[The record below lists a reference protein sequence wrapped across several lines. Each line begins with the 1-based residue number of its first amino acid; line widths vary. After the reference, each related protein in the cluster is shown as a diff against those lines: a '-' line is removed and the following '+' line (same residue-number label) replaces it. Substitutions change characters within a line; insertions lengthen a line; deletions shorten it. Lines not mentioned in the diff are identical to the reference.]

1 MNILYLHGLES
12 KLSNPKR
19 KILQEYGSVFA
30 PDIDYEKRHLQ
41 PKVILSKYPEV
52 EFNVII
58 GSSMG
63 ALNGYIISENIG
75 RLALLFN
82 PPLIKYRKINFSARF
97 TKGLAYKQLLLG
109 GSDEVVNPSETME
122 FLGRHLKKSELE
134 IITDPQ
140 LGHRIPQELFWEQV
154 RTFFSKLC
162 Y

>member
-19 KILQEYGSVFA
+19 KILEEYGSVFA
-30 PDIDYEKRHLQ
+30 PDIDYNIRHIQ
-41 PKVILSKYPEV
+41 PKLILGKFPDT

-75 RLALLFN
+75 RPALFFN
-82 PPLIKYRKINFSARF
+82 PPLIKYQKVNLSARF
-97 TKGLAYKQLLLG
+97 TKGLASKQILLG
-109 GSDEVVNPSETME
+109 GSEEVVDPSETME
-122 FLGRHLKKSELE
+122 FLGRHLKESELE
-134 IITDPQ
+134 IFTDPQ
-140 LGHRIPQELFWEQV
+140 LAHRIPVEIFREQV
-154 RTFFSKLC
+154 KTFFSKLC